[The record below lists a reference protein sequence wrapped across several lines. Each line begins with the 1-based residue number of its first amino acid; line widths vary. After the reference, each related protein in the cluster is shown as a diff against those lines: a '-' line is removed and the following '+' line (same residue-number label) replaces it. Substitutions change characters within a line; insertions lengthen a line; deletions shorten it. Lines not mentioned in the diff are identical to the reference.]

1 MKHGRVLVQTMA
13 VILAAGALLV
23 VPEAVHAQATITV
36 NSTAQ
41 EVTLANP
48 TGVTNLNCTLGEAVL
63 AAKTNAVVDTCTAG
77 QTGGTDTIMI
87 PAGTYT
93 FTEAG
98 ADPFNNG
105 NPFALPE
112 PGEPVTFQGAGAGTT
127 ILERSSAP
135 GTPTLYFL
143 LMGISVSLNDLTV
156 RNFGGPDPH
165 SLAAAI
171 KVLNAPTLSLSN
183 FVLEDTNVNGGGS
196 GAGININQFCITLNI
211 TNSTFRN
218 NVNAS
223 GAGNGGAIAACGT
236 INISNSSFVDNSTTA
251 GGGALFIRATG
262 GGNDGGA
269 TATISNTVFSGN
281 TAGPDN
287 GSGGG
292 AIHTQGGAT
301 GTLSISSSLFL
312 ANVGH
317 ESQSAG
323 GAIENGSMTMTIT
336 DSAFLNNSA
345 RYGGA
350 LYSAGPLTVRN
361 STFSGNSSC
370 CDGGAMRLNVAADL
384 ENVTMVGNSTTG
396 SGGGI
401 FLDSASFNIR
411 NSIVA
416 GNSPGGN
423 FGSPFGGG
431 PGFHEFFSQG
441 HNVLGE
447 TDGIF
452 FNAGTGDQ
460 VGTGAS
466 PLDPQVQSA
475 ADNASTVMAGSTVG
489 GQTPQVVQTMALFQ
503 GSPALGGG
511 DPGTPGTGSP
521 TCEAADARGIV
532 RPQPV
537 GGVCDTGAFEDL
549 TGNGISADTDL
560 AVSKTDSPDPV
571 DVGADITYSVTVT
584 NNGPGVAAD
593 VTLTDPL
600 PAGVTFVSASSP
612 AGWNCTTPA
621 VGANGTITCTIPILV
636 DGAVETFTFVVTPG
650 AAAAPSVSNTATVSA
665 TTTDADNS
673 NDTSTA
679 VTTVNPVADVSI
691 TKSDAPDPATAGSSL
706 TYTLVVSNAGP
717 STAQGVVAT
726 DTLPAGVAFVS
737 ANPTAG
743 SCSQAAGTVTCNLG
757 DVNNG
762 ASVTITIVVT
772 PSAAGTLNNSAS
784 VSSSTGDPA
793 AGNNSASSTT
803 TVNPAA
809 TPDLTLSFSLSSITV
824 NSGASGS
831 STLTVTGTN
840 GFAGT
845 VTLACNAPSQ
855 LQGCALSTTSIPLDQ
870 NTTSGTSTVTVSTL
884 GAVAWMPPAGPPSER
899 PQWAVLFTGSLAM
912 LACVVLWP
920 DGRRRKKGHSLLLFL
935 GTLGLLFALSGCGN
949 GDEESAPRTPAG
961 TYFVTITATS
971 GATSKTATLNVVVP

>member
-1 MKHGRVLVQTMA
+1 MKHGKVLVQTMA
-13 VILAAGALLV
+13 VILVAGALLV
-23 VPEAVHAQATITV
+23 APEAVHGQATITI

-48 TGVTNLNCTLGEAVL
+48 GGVTNANCTLGEAVL
-63 AAKTNAVVDTCTAG
+63 AAKTNAVVDGCTAG

-98 ADPFNNG
+98 ADPLNNG

-112 PGEPVTFQGAGAGTT
+112 PGEPVTFQGAGAATT

-135 GTPTLYFL
+135 GTPTFYFL
-143 LMGISVSLNDLTV
+143 MMGISVSLNDLTV

-165 SLAAAI
+165 GLGAAI

-183 FVLEDTNVNGGGS
+183 FVLEDTTVNGGGE
-196 GAGININQFCITLNI
+196 GAGISISQFCITLNI

-218 NVNAS
+218 NVN
-223 GAGNGGAIAACGT
+223 NLRTGGAIAACGAIT
-236 INISNSSFVDNSTTA
+236 ISNSSFIDNHCA
-251 GGGALFIRATG
+251 EGGGGALFFRAAG
-262 GGNDGGA
+262 GGNAGDA
-269 TATISNTVFSGN
+269 TVTISNSVFSGN
-281 TAGPDN
+281 TSGTDNGGAGGAIAANSAGTLTITKSLFVGNSTPQPN
-287 GSGGG
+287 GSGG
-292 AIHTQGGAT
+292 AIYN
-301 GTLSISSSLFL
+301 F
-312 ANVGH
+312 
-317 ESQSAG
+317 
-323 GAIENGSMTMTIT
+323 MTTTIT
-336 DSAFLNNSA
+336 DSTFLNNSA
-345 RYGGA
+345 RHGGA
-350 LYSAGPLTVRN
+350 TYSAGPLTVRN
-361 STFSGNSSC
+361 STFSGNSTC
-370 CDGGAMRLNVAADL
+370 CDGGAIRLDSPADF
-384 ENVTMVGNSTTG
+384 ENVTIVGNSAP
-396 SGGGI
+396 GGGAAF
-401 FLDSASFNIR
+401 FLEAASANIR

-423 FGSPFGGG
+423 FASPFGGG

-441 HNVLGE
+441 HNVIGE
-447 TDGIF
+447 TDGVF
-452 FNAGTGDQ
+452 FNVGTGDQ
-460 VGTGAS
+460 IGTGAS

-475 ADNASTVMAGSTVG
+475 ADNSSTVMAGSTVG
-489 GQTPQVVQTMALFQ
+489 GQTPQFVQTMALFL

-521 TCEAADARGIV
+521 TCEATDARGIA

-549 TGNGISADTDL
+549 TGNGIAADADL

-571 DVGADITYSVTVT
+571 DVGADLTYSITVT
-584 NNGPGVAAD
+584 NNGPGVATD

-600 PAGVTFVSASSP
+600 PAGVTFVSATSP

-621 VGANGTITCTIPILV
+621 VGANGTITCTLPTLV
-636 DGAVETFTFVVTPG
+636 DGAVEAFTFVVTPG

-679 VTTVNPVADVSI
+679 VTTVNPLADVSI

-743 SCSQAAGTVTCNLG
+743 SCSEAAGTVTCNLG

-784 VSSSTGDPA
+784 VSSPTADPA
-793 AGNNSASSTT
+793 AGNNSASTTT

-809 TPDLTLSFSLSSITV
+809 PPDLTLSFSLPSITV
-824 NSGASGS
+824 SSGGSGS

-845 VTLACNAPSQ
+845 VTVGCTAPSQ
-855 LQGCALSTTSIPLDQ
+855 LQSCTVSTGSIVLSQGTP
-870 NTTSGTSTVTVSTL
+870 SGTSTVTVSTL
-884 GAVAWMPPAGPPSER
+884 GAVAWMPPAGGPSER
-899 PQWAVLFTGSLAM
+899 PQWAMLFTGSLAM

-949 GDEESAPRTPAG
+949 GEEEAAPRTAAG
-961 TYFVTITATS
+961 TYSVTITATS